1 MIAYIASHHSIV
13 LCLFIQSFFF
23 QENTLLPQFQNIDA
37 KKCTHWSG
45 SVGSINASMLVCLV
59 GILFCDCYK
68 QWKVSS
74 CISFS
79 IPISRQRLELA
90 SNQ

>member
-68 QWKVSS
+68 HGK
-74 CISFS
+74 F
-79 IPISRQRLELA
+79 LA
-90 SNQ
+90 VFLFPFLFRGKD